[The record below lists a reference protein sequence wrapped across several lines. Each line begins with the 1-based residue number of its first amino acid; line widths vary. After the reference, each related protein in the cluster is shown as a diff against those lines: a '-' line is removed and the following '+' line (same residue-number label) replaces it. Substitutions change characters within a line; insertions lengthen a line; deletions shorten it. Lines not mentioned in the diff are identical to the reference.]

1 MFICGWFT
9 YAYFCGLSE
18 NKTVLC
24 AEVRG
29 PSNLL
34 IQLRKWTVQRAGTTT
49 FLLIQEVWKKRCQ
62 YRRGERRAW
71 FIGGGILEWVRIM
84 EAWKKYFG
92 DHKNTTFVLNTIL
105 ARISETRNSCIY
117 IYIYQTKK
125 RVALLNM
132 ACHLHCSMIK
142 LLERSPAGSVEVE
155 ASAAFWS
162 RWNFQWQS
170 SIY

>member
-1 MFICGWFT
+1 MAQCASGLVNGHIVGTQLLMISFTYYDCKRCKGYCVFICGWFT

-117 IYIYQTKK
+117 IYIKQ
-125 RVALLNM
+125 RSE
-132 ACHLHCSMIK
+132 LHC
-142 LLERSPAGSVEVE
+142 
-155 ASAAFWS
+155 
-162 RWNFQWQS
+162 
-170 SIY
+170 